1 MLAVVV
7 ATRERLPLVV
17 LTSAFLI
24 NASTSLVI
32 RLLARETPMDMETA
46 PLPAK
51 AAAMD
56 AAPASALIVDE
67 SVAVRVADLTSM
79 PVPLSPSIN
88 ALIKVAI

>member
-67 SVAVRVADLTSM
+67 SVAVRVVFA
-79 PVPLSPSIN
+79 
-88 ALIKVAI
+88 A